1 VGESVGG
8 NGSSSLRRRATEG
21 VFWVTVAR
29 VVSRALSFVST
40 LILARL
46 LVPDQF
52 GLVWVADLAVNAFL
66 LLQELGL
73 GAALIYRKDRVEEAA
88 NTAFFAMV
96 GGSLVL
102 YLVAL
107 VTAPVM
113 ASVFSRDP
121 NTIPQIVPILRVL
134 SLTLVISAIARVP
147 QALLS
152 KELDFRRK
160 IMPKLLGGL
169 AGAIVSIS
177 LALAGLGV
185 QSMVLGRIC
194 SSLVS
199 AASVWYFVRWRPAL
213 SFNLGLAREMVD
225 YAKHI
230 LGSQIMVFFIT
241 NIDDAFVSRY
251 LGAWA
256 LGVYGLAYKI
266 SNTPA
271 TEISRLIGE
280 VMFPTF
286 SKVGEDRERMKRMY
300 LRTTRYV
307 AMVSVPISLC
317 IIFFSEYFVYSAY
330 GRRWAGAIVPIQL
343 LGVYGMLRSIA
354 VNMGSVF
361 KAAGKPKWLLYIAT
375 WRLATMGL
383 LLYPATVRWGV
394 VGVSALSA
402 IVSVVDFG
410 VSVVLVNR
418 AIGTSVLDYV
428 KMLAPI
434 LVFSTVAAATS
445 RAAAPGLYDLL
456 GKTYFSLPVCA
467 VILAVIYGG
476 LLWLTDA
483 ELRGMARAALE
494 YWKARTG
501 RLVGETGE
509 N

>member
-1 VGESVGG
+1 MVEGQGG
-8 NGSSSLRRRATEG
+8 NGTSSLRKQATEG
-21 VFWVTVAR
+21 FFWVTVAR
-29 VVSRALSFVST
+29 VLSRALSFLST
-40 LILARL
+40 LILARI

-88 NTAFFAMV
+88 NTAFFTMI
-96 GGSLVL
+96 GFSLVL

-107 VTAPVM
+107 ITAP
-113 ASVFSRDP
+113 ATAALFSRDP
-121 NTIPQIVPILRVL
+121 NTIPQIIPILRTL
-134 SLTLVISAIARVP
+134 SLTLVISAIGRVP
-147 QALLS
+147 QALLA

-160 IMPKLLGGL
+160 TMPRLMGGFAGAAVSIGL
-169 AGAIVSIS
+169 ALTGFGVASI
-177 LALAGLGV
+177 
-185 QSMVLGRIC
+185 VLGRLCNSI
-194 SSLVS
+194 VS
-199 AASVWYFVRWRPAL
+199 AASVWFFVRWRPTL
-213 SFNLGLAREMVD
+213 SFDFGLAREMVD

-230 LGSQIMVFFIT
+230 LGSQVMVFFIT

-286 SKVGEDRERMKRMY
+286 TKVGEDRERMKSMY

-307 AMVSVPISLC
+307 AMLSIPISLC
-317 IIFFSEYFVYSAY
+317 IIVFAEYFVYSAY
-330 GRRWAGAIVPIQL
+330 GKRWAGAILPMQL
-343 LGVYGMLRSIA
+343 LGVYGMLRSVA

-375 WRLATMGL
+375 WRLATMGI
-383 LLYPATVRWGV
+383 LLYPATIRWGV

-402 IVSVVDFG
+402 LVSVVDFG
-410 VSVVLVNR
+410 ISVALVNR
-418 AIGTSVLDYV
+418 AIGTRVLDYV
-428 KMLAPI
+428 KMLSPI
-434 LVFSTVAAATS
+434 FVFSCIAVTIS
-445 RAAAPGLYDLL
+445 RAAAPYLYDIL

-467 VILAVIYGG
+467 VIIAVVYGG

-483 ELRGMARAALE
+483 ELRMMV
-494 YWKARTG
+494 RTFVQEWLVRRG
-501 RLVGETGE
+501 RVTEEASGS
-509 N
+509 